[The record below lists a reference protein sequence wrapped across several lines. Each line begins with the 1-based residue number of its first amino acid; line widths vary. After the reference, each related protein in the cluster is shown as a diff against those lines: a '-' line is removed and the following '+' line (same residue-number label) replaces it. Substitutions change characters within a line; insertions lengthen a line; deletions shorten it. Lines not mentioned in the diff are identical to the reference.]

1 MCVSGRHLSP
11 ANISSPMTYCH
22 FACVSGKRVS
32 GEGEENAGKWKI
44 TLMACVRR
52 RERKKALGGGKEQRG
67 REKVKRNM
75 TATSQYVFVWQV
87 RVSMARGDGEK
98 TFLYPSKVS
107 CSAGFLIPKTTE
119 T

>member
-52 RERKKALGGGKEQRG
+52 RERKKALGGGKRAE
-67 REKVKRNM
+67 RERE
-75 TATSQYVFVWQV
+75 SE
-87 RVSMARGDGEK
+87 EK
-98 TFLYPSKVS
+98 HDSHLSV
-107 CSAGFLIPKTTE
+107 CVCLAG
-119 T
+119 